1 MEDAMDR
8 DDQGSHVDRPILER
22 RRIGTVLRVTA
33 IDPATG
39 MEVVIQGPTTHGP
52 RALEH
57 LALRKLAWALNR
69 AADRERNAS

>member
-1 MEDAMDR
+1 MDR
-8 DDQGSHVDRPILER
+8 DDRGSSQADRPILEC

-39 MEVVIQGPTTHGP
+39 TEVVIQGPTIHGP

-57 LALRKLAWALNR
+57 LALRKLAWALDR
-69 AADRERNAS
+69 AADRERNLS